1 MKSVPGSSLT
11 RCRDADDVSE
21 FIVLLEQLE
30 SLQFVFRWWLRIP
43 IVLDEMVVNRY
54 GYPYLTIWVDCMKT
68 TIDISDALAL
78 EAKALA
84 AKRGTTFRAIVEQGI
99 RCVLQE
105 PQQTEPFQLVDKS
118 ITGNGLRT
126 EFRNTPWAVIR
137 HGAYEGRGG

>member
-1 MKSVPGSSLT
+1 
-11 RCRDADDVSE
+11 
-21 FIVLLEQLE
+21 
-30 SLQFVFRWWLRIP
+30 
-43 IVLDEMVVNRY
+43 
-54 GYPYLTIWVDCMKT
+54 MKT

-126 EFRNTPWAVIR
+126 EFREHTL
-137 HGAYEGRGG
+137 GGYQTWRL

>member
-1 MKSVPGSSLT
+1 
-11 RCRDADDVSE
+11 
-21 FIVLLEQLE
+21 
-30 SLQFVFRWWLRIP
+30 
-43 IVLDEMVVNRY
+43 
-54 GYPYLTIWVDCMKT
+54 MKT